1 MKFTSALVLAALF
14 ATTNAAKL
22 NSKPITLA
30 ELQQDVTVIPV
41 ETTTTDFSDF
51 DGESN

>member
-30 ELQQDVTVIPV
+30 ELQQDVITDFPV
-41 ETTTTDFSDF
+41 DTTTTDF
-51 DGESN
+51 DGG